1 MRLQTFS
8 VNQMES
14 LLANQQN
21 RSLTT
26 GWQKWYRAM
35 LAGQWNPSLAPI
47 ILYADGTLADGQHR
61 IRAALE
67 MNQPF
72 TCYVTVIERDE
83 IVHVDAGRPRSTVD
97 HAKILGLGLSNR
109 HIAIA
114 RVCIALERKTYQ
126 VQNIEHAV
134 LLEAATKFDVMAW
147 AGKSKFRSQTP
158 VAGLCA
164 FISSK
169 GGSPEAF
176 YHSVATGEDLTQGDP
191 ALLLRNWL
199 LDNEAV
205 GGQAMRT
212 EYLWRTTRCWNAYA
226 SGEALFRMLKPKSGW
241 PFLHPMIGMIGE
253 EAGDAQALPE

>member
-21 RSLTT
+21 RSLSS
-26 GWQKWYRAM
+26 GWQKWHRAM
-35 LAGQWNPSLAPI
+35 MAGQWNPSLAPI
-47 ILYADGTLADGQHR
+47 ILYTDGTLADGQHR

-109 HIAIA
+109 HVAIG
-114 RVCIALERKTYQ
+114 RVCIALERETYS
-126 VQNIEHAV
+126 VQNIEHGV
-134 LLEAATKFDVMAW
+134 LLQTVKKYDVFTWAA
-147 AGKSKFRSQTP
+147 KSKFRSQTP

-164 FISSK
+164 FVAFR
-169 GGSPEAF
+169 GGNPEGF
-176 YHSVATGEDLTQGDP
+176 YHSVATGEELSQGDP

-199 LDNEAV
+199 MHSEAV
-205 GGQAMRT
+205 GGQQMRT
-212 EYLWRTTRCWNAYA
+212 EYLWRTTKCWNAYVL
-226 SGEALFRMLKPKSGW
+226 GQTMVRMTNPKSGW
-241 PFLHPMIGMIGE
+241 TFIHPIIRK
-253 EAGDAQALPE
+253 EAKDGQDASE